1 MMLCGYRGLGRQEQ
15 AAIELNS
22 VQLENFFG
30 VRLKWRQHRLGLGH
44 GEHYQASIQHL
55 FERHWDVHG
64 CAEQA
69 SVSDQGAASG
79 CWVITLLV
87 PLSRMIMDSHVLIST
102 TPQAVNYRPFF
113 IC

>member
-1 MMLCGYRGLGRQEQ
+1 MHVCYPTYECAFPMWSYRRMMLCGYRGLGRQEQ

-55 FERHWDVHG
+55 FDGIGMYMDV
-64 CAEQA
+64 
-69 SVSDQGAASG
+69 
-79 CWVITLLV
+79 
-87 PLSRMIMDSHVLIST
+87 LSRLQCQIKELL
-102 TPQAVNYRPFF
+102 QAVG
-113 IC
+113 